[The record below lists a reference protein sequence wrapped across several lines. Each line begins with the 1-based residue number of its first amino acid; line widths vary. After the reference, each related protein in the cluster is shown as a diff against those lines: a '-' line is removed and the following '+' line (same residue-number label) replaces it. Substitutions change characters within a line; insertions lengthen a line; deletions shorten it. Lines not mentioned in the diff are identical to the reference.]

1 MISQLQRRSMVVKR
15 LKVFQIESIVR
26 GYITGSAWSSYQE
39 NGTVCGRGLPPGL
52 QESEKLQQPLW
63 TPCTK
68 AEVGGKDENISPAE
82 AARIVGQAYADQIEQ
97 LSLELYKEANTYAA
111 ERAAAFGVLKDW
123 LVKNGMK
130 GKEMVEMPDDVALKS
145 IDRYK
150 RAYRSIVGKG
160 WDAAEEAAA

>member
-1 MISQLQRRSMVVKR
+1 MTECYVGTYRASTKRAPSSPNSATSGWSCCSPRSRTHYVSLNSSQALQEHLPSQMISQLQRRSMVVKR

-82 AARIVGQAYADQIEQ
+82 
-97 LSLELYKEANTYAA
+97 
-111 ERAAAFGVLKDW
+111 
-123 LVKNGMK
+123 
-130 GKEMVEMPDDVALKS
+130 
-145 IDRYK
+145 
-150 RAYRSIVGKG
+150 G
-160 WDAAEEAAA
+160 W